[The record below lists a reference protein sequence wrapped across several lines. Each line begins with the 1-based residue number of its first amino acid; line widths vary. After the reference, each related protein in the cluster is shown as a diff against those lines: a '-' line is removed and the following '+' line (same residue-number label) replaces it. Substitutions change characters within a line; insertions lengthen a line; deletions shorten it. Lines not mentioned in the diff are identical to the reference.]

1 MKFVVATL
9 IFANAAAVNLEWGFG
24 FDIPKMDFGQKPN
37 LEGFGG
43 FDV

>member
-9 IFANAAAVNLEWGFG
+9 IFANAAAVNLEWGF
-24 FDIPKMDFGQKPN
+24 DMPKMDFGQKPN
-37 LEGFGG
+37 LGGFGG